1 MSEISGQRTAD
12 RTQRKIMNAAERL
25 EKINKA
31 LDNYEKTI
39 SVIPIEYNKEV
50 ESYLTMNVAK
60 IQSLKAEECGIAS
73 ILLAQYEWH
82 LQKAANVEL
91 ANINWCDAE
100 LKRTIH
106 KNSIEIIP
114 YTGVDERKYRAIEN
128 DEYAKKLEQ
137 LQSQS
142 RARSDRLGYLATKVA
157 AIREAVKELGITK
170 RELARGE

>member
-1 MSEISGQRTAD
+1 MGTL
-12 RTQRKIMNAAERL
+12 NAAERL
-25 EKINKA
+25 EKVNKA

-60 IQSLKAEECGIAS
+60 IELMKAEECGIAS

-114 YTGVDERKYRAIEN
+114 YTGVDERKDRAIEN
-128 DEYAKKLEQ
+128 DEYAKKLEVGHE
-137 LQSQS
+137 SG
-142 RARSDRLGYLATKVA
+142 ANTK
-157 AIREAVKELGITK
+157 
-170 RELARGE
+170 

>member
-1 MSEISGQRTAD
+1 MKSVD
-12 RTQRKIMNAAERL
+12 RSQRKVMNAVERL
-25 EKINKA
+25 EKVNKA

-39 SVIPIEYNKEV
+39 SLIPIEYNKEV
-50 ESYLTMNVAK
+50 ECYLTMNYNM
-60 IQSLKAEECGIAS
+60 INLLKPEECGIAS
-73 ILLAQYEWH
+73 VLLAQYEWH
-82 LQKAANVEL
+82 LQKAVNTEI

-137 LQSQS
+137 LQSQA
-142 RARSDRLGYLATKVA
+142 RARSDRLSYLGTKVA

-170 RELARGE
+170 RELVRGQENA